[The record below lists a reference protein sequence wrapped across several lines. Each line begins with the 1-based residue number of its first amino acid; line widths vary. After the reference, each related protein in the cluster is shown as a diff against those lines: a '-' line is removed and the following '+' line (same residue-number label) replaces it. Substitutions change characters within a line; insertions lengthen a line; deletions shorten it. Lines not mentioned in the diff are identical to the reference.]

1 MEHYKVKSPI
11 LFIIFN
17 RPDTT
22 TKVFE
27 KIRAVKPKK
36 IFIAADGARQNNV
49 NDAKKCIEARSIQEN
64 IDWDCEVLTLY
75 RTDNLGCKDAVSG
88 AIDWFFQN
96 VEEGIILEDDCLPS
110 DDFFMF
116 CDTMLQKYRDDSRIN
131 HIAGCNLQ
139 NGVKRGEASYFFS
152 SLSHI
157 WGWASWRR
165 VWNNYDKNLTKYDI
179 IGAKN
184 AFESIFDNKIIANC
198 WFEIFQKMKNNEI
211 NTWDYQFTI
220 MNLFNHTMSIVPNIN
235 LISNIGFN
243 ENATHTF
250 NVTDAYA
257 NIPLQNFD
265 AQIIHPNFIIPNKTA
280 DDYKLNYEFNVEGI
294 IKNKKK
300 QNRTHKRIKK
310 YVKNIFK

>member
-1 MEHYKVKSPI
+1 
-11 LFIIFN
+11 
-17 RPDTT
+17 
-22 TKVFE
+22 
-27 KIRAVKPKK
+27 
-36 IFIAADGARQNNV
+36 
-49 NDAKKCIEARSIQEN
+49 
-64 IDWDCEVLTLY
+64 
-75 RTDNLGCKDAVSG
+75 
-88 AIDWFFQN
+88 
-96 VEEGIILEDDCLPS
+96 
-110 DDFFMF
+110 
-116 CDTMLQKYRDDSRIN
+116 
-131 HIAGCNLQ
+131 
-139 NGVKRGEASYFFS
+139 
-152 SLSHI
+152 
-157 WGWASWRR
+157 
-165 VWNNYDKNLTKYDI
+165 
-179 IGAKN
+179 
-184 AFESIFDNKIIANC
+184 
-198 WFEIFQKMKNNEI
+198 MKNNEI